1 MKLCVICYVLLCACP
16 TTATSRASNE
26 VGVPDDHSVGNSVQ
40 NPVSTSSGDG
50 SNSGD
55 HTDSPYLRS
64 LFPHLH
70 PHNATSAKA
79 VSLIDSSTP
88 ACVGQLQ
95 VHPVTALVRRL
106 PCPASTYQTVG
117 QIQAQYR
124 SASTA
129 HKGGAKG
136 AKNAKK
142 QDKKDSR
149 KPRGNEKR
157 DRGNDKKDANSAD
170 SGGMVVDGER
180 HAAPT
185 EATLDGSDA
194 AGAKLSSRQQR
205 IAKYLL
211 KQQQG
216 EGQGAHRHKGSLDK
230 ARRDHRENRFKTMS
244 HKNQSLLD
252 ALGAGVTGSGQSGT
266 SGAGAACEIGIAT
279 EGASSAAVSTAP
291 RAVAA
296 AGGDVADG
304 VMGKGPEDTVLHES
318 GRKRSP
324 SAAGLVDELVTET
337 RDSRKRAKKEANE
350 GSSWTERLWNNF
362 SCTIS

>member
-1 MKLCVICYVLLCACP
+1 
-16 TTATSRASNE
+16 
-26 VGVPDDHSVGNSVQ
+26 VPDDHSVENSVQ
-40 NPVSTSSGDG
+40 NPVSSSSGDG
-50 SNSGD
+50 NNSGD
-55 HTDSPYLRS
+55 RTESPYLRS
-64 LFPHLH
+64 LFPRLH
-70 PHNATSAKA
+70 PHNATSATA
-79 VSLIDSSTP
+79 VPAIDPTTP
-88 ACVGQLQ
+88 GCVDQLQ

-136 AKNAKK
+136 AKNGKK

-149 KPRGNEKR
+149 KPRGNERR
-157 DRGNDKKDANSAD
+157 DRGNHKKDANSAD

-185 EATLDGSDA
+185 EVTREGSD
-194 AGAKLSSRQQR
+194 GADVKLSSRQQR
-205 IAKYLL
+205 IAKFLL

-216 EGQGAHRHKGSLDK
+216 EGHGPGQGAHRHKGSLDK

-266 SGAGAACEIGIAT
+266 SGAGAACERGIAT
-279 EGASSAAVSTAP
+279 EGACSAAVSTTSP
-291 RAVAA
+291 AVVA
-296 AGGDVADG
+296 AGGDVADS
-304 VMGKGPEDTVLHES
+304 MTGKGPEDTELQES

-324 SAAGLVDELVTET
+324 SAAELVDEPVPET

>member
-1 MKLCVICYVLLCACP
+1 M
-16 TTATSRASNE
+16 SRCSNE
-26 VGVPDDHSVGNSVQ
+26 VGVPDDHSVENCVQNSV
-40 NPVSTSSGDG
+40 SSSSGDG

-55 HTDSPYLRS
+55 HTESPYLRS
-64 LFPHLH
+64 LFPRLH
-70 PHNATSAKA
+70 PHDATSATA

-88 ACVGQLQ
+88 ACVDQLQ

-142 QDKKDSR
+142 QDKKDNR

-157 DRGNDKKDANSAD
+157 NRGNDKKDADSAD
-170 SGGMVVDGER
+170 TGGMGVDGER

-252 ALGAGVTGSGQSGT
+252 ALGAGATGSGQSGT
-266 SGAGAACEIGIAT
+266 SGAGAAGERGIAT
-279 EGASSAAVSTAP
+279 EGACSAAVSTTSP
-291 RAVAA
+291 AVVA
-296 AGGDVADG
+296 AGGDVADS
-304 VMGKGPEDTVLHES
+304 MTGKGPEDTEVQKS

-324 SAAGLVDELVTET
+324 SAAGLVDEPVTET